1 MKIDFRYP
9 DNFLELLK
17 TFIDNKVSPCSVL
30 FNDNFVGGFIF
41 NISLDDLSFFDISP
55 DTFPQPHFKFRML
68 NFEHVAYAIEIVLIF
83 ENDRKLKFQI
93 GPTFPIV
100 KTLLKLLI
108 SNQKIAFHFYNNKT
122 KLIASC
128 FTNLDSEK
136 LEWLERNNRLI
147 KTLTN
152 NGLNSSLVNNLAR
165 RMDENDKLFKFRSN
179 TSSKQVFI
187 NNNAKLI
194 KLKSQN

>member
-17 TFIDNKVSPCSVL
+17 TFKDNEVSPCSVL
-30 FNDNFVGGFIF
+30 FNDNVVGGFIF
-41 NISLDDLSFFDISP
+41 NISLDDLSFFDIAL

-93 GPTFPIV
+93 DPTFPIV

-108 SNQKIAFHFYNNKT
+108 SNQKIAFHFYNHKT

-165 RMDENDKLFKFRSN
+165 RMDENDKLFKFRGN
-179 TSSKQVFI
+179 TSSNQVFI
-187 NNNAKLI
+187 NNNAII
-194 KLKSQN
+194 KYKSQN